1 MNRKFFNG
9 ISSIE
14 LNGNNVSFTLE
25 DNYLVNGSVLKESVG
40 TFITDLDAFSGVVN
54 FLVAQE
60 NSIRESLKKEN
71 TNERKLNKQEKPNK
85 KSKPTLSKISSV
97 KK

>member
-25 DNYLVNGSVLKESVG
+25 DNYSINGSVLKESVG
-40 TFITDLDAFSGVVN
+40 TFITDLDTFSGVVN

-60 NSIRESLKKEN
+60 NSMRESLKKGN
-71 TNERKLNKQEKPNK
+71 TSERKLTKQENSNK
-85 KSKPTLSKISSV
+85 KNKPSLSKISSV
-97 KK
+97 NK

>member
-25 DNYLVNGSVLKESVG
+25 DNYSINGSVLKESVG
-40 TFITDLDAFSGVVN
+40 TFITDLDTFSGVVN

-60 NSIRESLKKEN
+60 NSMRESLKKGN
-71 TNERKLNKQEKPNK
+71 TSERKLTKQENPNK
-85 KSKPTLSKISSV
+85 KNKPSLSKISSV
-97 KK
+97 NK